1 MQYNPISKVMANI
14 GAKGSKGFELGINT
28 RNLIGEF
35 SWSTDV
41 VFSLYRDRW
50 LERNPQWKKAIY
62 ENEKDMLN
70 SYYLYI
76 SDGLVQPGDMNPD
89 GTCKLPHMP
98 NAKPGMIKYKDL
110 NGRDEDGNL
119 MEGPDGKLDDA
130 DVVYLGTKTS
140 KFYLGFGNT
149 FAYKG
154 FDLNIFFYGYLG
166 RQLENPAYDW
176 YLKRSWFLKNGVNM
190 AMAVRDRWA
199 HDNQSGKYPTSIMNP
214 YDRSSDFW
222 LENAN
227 FLRCKNITLGYT
239 LPKIKNLD
247 KVIQNLR
254 VYGDV
259 QNPFIITK
267 YSGVDPEMDSMAA
280 YPTQLTVSF
289 GVDITF

>member
-1 MQYNPISKVMANI
+1 
-14 GAKGSKGFELGINT
+14 
-28 RNLIGEF
+28 
-35 SWSTDV
+35 
-41 VFSLYRDRW
+41 
-50 LERNPQWKKAIY
+50 
-62 ENEKDMLN
+62 ML
-70 SYYLYI
+70 S
-76 SDGLVQPGDMNPD
+76 
-89 GTCKLPHMP
+89 H
-98 NAKPGMIKYKDL
+98 
-110 NGRDEDGNL
+110 
-119 MEGPDGKLDDA
+119 
-130 DVVYLGTKTS
+130 
-140 KFYLGFGNT
+140 
-149 FAYKG
+149 
-154 FDLNIFFYGYLG
+154 LNIFFYGYFG

-190 AMAVRDRWA
+190 ATAVRDRWA
-199 HDNQSGKYPTSIMNP
+199 HDNQTGKYPTSIMNP

-259 QNPFIITK
+259 QNPFVITK
-267 YSGVDPEMDSMAA
+267 YSGVDPEMDGMAA